1 MIAKDVI
8 TEQIIPLKR
17 IDSCEAALE
26 LMIDTGVN
34 ELPVVEQGK
43 LLGYINLKQIKK
55 SVETSVAQLMSSTII
70 FIPEDTH
77 LFDVLRIFQESG
89 LSTIAVCD
97 NEQQYIGAI
106 SIYSVLKS
114 VALNVAHTQPGAIIT
129 LSILT
134 NDYSLTELARIVE
147 SNNFKI
153 VGVLISAVSSGVLEI
168 NLKINSSEVNSL
180 LHALERYNYNIKS
193 VHQLYETEN
202 NMQGRANWLIK
213 YLNI

>member
-1 MIAKDVI
+1 MFY
-8 TEQIIPLKR
+8 EFL
-17 IDSCEAALE
+17 
-26 LMIDTGVN
+26 
-34 ELPVVEQGK
+34 
-43 LLGYINLKQIKK
+43 
-55 SVETSVAQLMSSTII
+55 
-70 FIPEDTH
+70 
-77 LFDVLRIFQESG
+77 ESG

>member
-77 LFDVLRIFQESG
+77 LFDVLRIF
-89 LSTIAVCD
+89 
-97 NEQQYIGAI
+97 
-106 SIYSVLKS
+106 
-114 VALNVAHTQPGAIIT
+114 
-129 LSILT
+129 
-134 NDYSLTELARIVE
+134 RI
-147 SNNFKI
+147 
-153 VGVLISAVSSGVLEI
+153 
-168 NLKINSSEVNSL
+168 
-180 LHALERYNYNIKS
+180 R
-193 VHQLYETEN
+193 T
-202 NMQGRANWLIK
+202 
-213 YLNI
+213 